1 VRLVLSALIDPSEA
15 MRRGATWPRPW
26 RTAAALASA
35 VAVLGLATLP
45 RQVAILNRVLAPTG
59 DPQSDLHHEL
69 LRSGLLRVIVVDRL
83 IPAPA
88 LLLAAVLLVA
98 VAEPVLMLA
107 GDRRTAIA
115 QVALLGLAPLLVDRL
130 GELAMTYLLPLADQV
145 TAGDAVL
152 VPHRFRTGPLLLWR
166 SPEPAPAWLELLE
179 PRANLIVLWAV
190 ALWSM
195 GLRRLA
201 GRTLETWHVALPLAC
216 VLGAGVVTWILG
228 PLIVPAI
235 LGGA

>member
-1 VRLVLSALIDPSEA
+1 MRLVLSALIDPSEA